1 VTAPGGTQGR
11 SLFVAFS
18 CEISDN
24 EDMTEK
30 AWYDG
35 LSQHELR
42 MTRLLVQA
50 LCSIYNV
57 SFSEVVNQD
66 RHPHQC
72 EVRSWIIW
80 SLSSDAGLRASQ
92 IGRIV
97 QRRDAQVHET
107 IAKMRERTVTTPFR
121 NTRTKLDATFAKL
134 NNTDSL
140 TVETTV
146 WYDKALSGEEY
157 NGE

>member
-1 VTAPGGTQGR
+1 
-11 SLFVAFS
+11 
-18 CEISDN
+18 
-24 EDMTEK
+24 MTEK

-57 SFSEVVNQD
+57 SFAEVVNQD
-66 RHPHQC
+66 RHPRQC

-80 SLSSDAGLRASQ
+80 SLSADAGLRASQ

-121 NTRTKLDATFAKL
+121 HTRAKLDSTFAKL
-134 NNTDSL
+134 NSNGPVTE
-140 TVETTV
+140 ETTS
-146 WYDKALSGEEY
+146 WYDEVLSGEEY
-157 NGE
+157 TGE

>member
-1 VTAPGGTQGR
+1 MGTQGR
-11 SLFVAFS
+11 SLFIAFF
-18 CEISDN
+18 CQISDN

-35 LSQHELR
+35 LSQLELR
-42 MTRLLVQA
+42 MVRLIIKS

-57 SFSEVVNQD
+57 SFMEVVNQD
-66 RHPHQC
+66 RHPLQC

-80 SLSSDAGLRASQ
+80 SLSADAGLRASQ
-92 IGRIV
+92 IGRII

-121 NTRTKLDATFAKL
+121 HTRAKLDSTFAKL
-134 NNTDSL
+134 NRGE
-140 TVETTV
+140 VMAIETTE
-146 WYDKALSGEEY
+146 WYDDALSSEECTY
-157 NGE
+157 E